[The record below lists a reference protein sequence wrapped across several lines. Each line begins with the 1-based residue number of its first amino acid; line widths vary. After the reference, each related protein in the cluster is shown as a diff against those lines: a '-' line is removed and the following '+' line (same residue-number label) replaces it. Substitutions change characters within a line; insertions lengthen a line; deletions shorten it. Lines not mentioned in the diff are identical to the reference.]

1 VTRFF
6 VYGLLTLGLLSL
18 AADWT
23 LPGYWFVGLI
33 LLILTPLNLFL
44 VKRKFI
50 PTLSL
55 VLVLT
60 VLLAAVGLWCGI
72 DLSLA
77 LLAVF
82 CALAAWDLDSFS
94 RRLSF
99 ASAED
104 NPASIERRH
113 LLRLG
118 LVLLLGAGL
127 SYLSLSIHF
136 ESSFERAVVL
146 VIFAFTGI
154 GALVNWLR
162 NRESYNARG

>member
-1 VTRFF
+1 MTRFF

-18 AADWT
+18 VAGWT
-23 LPGYWFVGLI
+23 MAGYRPVGLI
-33 LLILTPLNLFL
+33 LLILTPLSLFL
-44 VKRKFI
+44 VKRKYV

-55 VLVLT
+55 ALALI
-60 VLLAAVGLWCGI
+60 VLLAAFGLLCDI

-104 NPASIERRH
+104 NPTFIERRH
-113 LLRLG
+113 LLEVS
-118 LVLLLGAGL
+118 LVLLFAVGV
-127 SYLSLSIHF
+127 SSLSLSIRF
-136 ESSFERAVVL
+136 ESGFERAAVL
-146 VIFAFTGI
+146 AIFAFSGI
-154 GALVNWLR
+154 GGLVNWLR
-162 NRESYNARG
+162 LRES